1 MVTVGT
7 LLEVIKLRLETV
19 GIENAA
25 HESELILMEELKLS
39 RGQLADDMEKT
50 ISDEKAELL
59 ERIVERRL
67 KHEPLQYIFGKAYF
81 MNMWFHVAPGVLI
94 PRPETEL
101 LVEKVCREAPQ
112 GAEICD
118 LGSGCGTIALAVAYE
133 RRDVKVTGVDVSR
146 PALKIGEANRWE
158 WKLDNVQF
166 LRSDLFAALT
176 GRSFDYITA
185 NLPYIS
191 PAEYQQLSA
200 EVKDYEPELALQ
212 AEDDGLAIIRRAV
225 ITAPAFMKPEGRIIF
240 EIGATQGDAVK
251 GFMSATGSYADI
263 SIIQDYNRRDRFVS
277 GVKNAVYTNS
287 LSKIYPGQ

>member
-1 MVTVGT
+1 MENALTVGT
-7 LLEVIKLRLETV
+7 LLEVIKLRLDAV
-19 GIENAA
+19 GIENAGNDA
-25 HESELILMEELKLS
+25 ELILMEELNLS
-39 RGQLADDMEKT
+39 RGQLAADNDKI

-118 LGSGCGTIALAVAYE
+118 LGVGCGTIALAVACE
-133 RRDVKVTGVDVSR
+133 RRDLHVIGVDVSR
-146 PALKIGEANRWE
+146 PALKIAEANRRE
-158 WKLDNVQF
+158 WKLENVQL
-166 LRSDLFAALT
+166 LRSDLFSALS
-176 GRSFDYITA
+176 GRRFDYITA

-191 PAEYQQLSA
+191 PAEYQLLVA

-212 AEDDGLAIIRRAV
+212 AEDDGLAVIRRAV
-225 ITAPAFMKPEGRIIF
+225 ISAPDFMKPDAGIIF
-240 EIGATQGDAVK
+240 EIGVTQGGAVK
-251 GFMSATGSYADI
+251 EFMSATGRYADI
-263 SIIQDYNRRDRFVS
+263 SIIQDYNRHDRFVAGKLAS
-277 GVKNAVYTNS
+277 AHS
-287 LSKIYPGQ
+287 